1 MRQLMEQTPKL
12 RGFKSIYKKPAIVN
26 LRDLNRRFKDG
37 EEVTPEILLKKRMV
51 ATVKNGIKILGKGE
65 IKIKLNIAGCDAS
78 QSVREAVV
86 KAGGTIR

>member
-1 MRQLMEQTPKL
+1 MEQTPKL